1 MPVASL
7 VTGKSARPTNASPLA
22 GYQMTS
28 SSTPTIREATAADVP
43 AILGLIRELA
53 EYERLLDLVVAT
65 EDSLH
70 RSLFGP
76 RPFAEALLAEDA
88 GVPIGFALYFHNFS
102 TFLGKPGVYLE
113 DLFVQP
119 AYRGRGLGKSL
130 LTRVAQIAVERD
142 CGRMEWSV
150 LNWNEPS
157 IRFYESLGAK
167 PLSDWTLYRLTGDEL
182 RQLGTQ

>member
-1 MPVASL
+1 MI
-7 VTGKSARPTNASPLA
+7 
-22 GYQMTS
+22 S
-28 SSTPTIREATAADVP
+28 SSAPIIREATAADVP
-43 AILGLIRELA
+43 AILRLIRELA

-65 EDSLH
+65 EESLH

-76 RPFAEALLAEDA
+76 RPFVEALIAEDA
-88 GVPIGFALYFHNFS
+88 DVAIGFALFFHNFS
-102 TFLGKPGVYLE
+102 TFLGKPGLYLE
-113 DLFVQP
+113 DLFVRP
-119 AYRGRGLGKSL
+119 AYRGRGLGKAL

-167 PLSDWTLYRLTGDEL
+167 PLVDWTMYRLTGDEL
-182 RQLGTQ
+182 RLLGTLQPQDARLDGSRFGEIP